1 MIPAPFELS
10 VYLLISC
17 AVIFTTFLLYHLCQ
31 AYGLY
36 NRHRTLE
43 ERRQKYQKINFNL
56 HVIEHIEIF
65 PANVPQ
71 SAKLSTVEEVQQIP
85 LKAVKFD
92 DKCFAECH

>member
-1 MIPAPFELS
+1 MIHASFQLS
-10 VYLLISC
+10 IFLLIGC
-17 AVIFTTFLLYHLCQ
+17 AVIFTTFLVYHLCQ

-36 NRHRTLE
+36 NRHRTLQ

-71 SAKLSTVEEVQQIP
+71 SAKLSIVEKVQQIP

-92 DKCFAECH
+92 DKCFAK